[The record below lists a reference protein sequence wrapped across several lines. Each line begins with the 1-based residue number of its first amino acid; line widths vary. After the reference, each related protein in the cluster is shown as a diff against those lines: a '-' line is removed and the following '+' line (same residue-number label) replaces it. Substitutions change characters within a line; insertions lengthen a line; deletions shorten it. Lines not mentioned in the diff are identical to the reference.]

1 MKGDDSIKNCPKENI
16 LNNFLKE
23 HAKYKA
29 CPFKYINNT
38 DKIEI
43 GNVKTI
49 NYDEEAKIIDDKKG
63 NIHIL
68 NFMIPRGFNGQSDT
82 IKVGD
87 VITVDSKNNAKVIDK
102 TGSPKH
108 VLDFYIPKGEKGA
121 STSSTEAIFF
131 SDFNKLTSSGEMIFN
146 NKWFIPNDQ
155 ETFNILDE
163 SKVEIIPG
171 IYEISISG
179 LVAGINNDNSCEIYL
194 MTNKK
199 EAVKDLNFKF
209 PKGSNGQNYFSKT
222 TLFRFDEKTSLN
234 VTVDIIDD
242 IQNSISIEE
251 VNLILKKIYE

>member
-87 VITVDSKNNAKVIDK
+87 VITVDSKNNAKV
-102 TGSPKH
+102 
-108 VLDFYIPKGEKGA
+108 V
-121 STSSTEAIFF
+121 
-131 SDFNKLTSSGEMIFN
+131 
-146 NKWFIPNDQ
+146 
-155 ETFNILDE
+155 IL
-163 SKVEIIPG
+163 
-171 IYEISISG
+171 
-179 LVAGINNDNSCEIYL
+179 
-194 MTNKK
+194 
-199 EAVKDLNFKF
+199 
-209 PKGSNGQNYFSKT
+209 
-222 TLFRFDEKTSLN
+222 
-234 VTVDIIDD
+234 
-242 IQNSISIEE
+242 
-251 VNLILKKIYE
+251 